1 MRRPFA
7 VVVAACVAILAAL
20 GVCAMFFSSPSESK
34 TGALPAPRTVA
45 AKQTLAGAVGSTAS
59 ATVMTSGWVRVPSN
73 KVSSSCLAALDE
85 VTADGSKQQEA
96 YFEST
101 AKLAT
106 TFASPDG
113 RSWPSAETVSAT
125 SDQTSSN
132 FKLNA
137 WTISGIA
144 AAGSDVPSDF
154 GIVLRASPK
163 QPVDTIGMCAEMSTS
178 LLAAAPLPPHISFSQ
193 YDAIT
198 DAAG

>member
-1 MRRPFA
+1 MF
-7 VVVAACVAILAAL
+7 
-20 GVCAMFFSSPSESK
+20 AMFSFSPAESR
-34 TGALPAPRTVA
+34 TGALPAPQSVA
-45 AKQTLAGAVGSTAS
+45 AKQTLASTIGGTAS
-59 ATVMTSGWVRVPSN
+59 ATVMTSSWVRVPGD
-73 KVSSSCLAALDE
+73 KVSPSCLAALGE
-85 VTADGSKQQEA
+85 STADGPKQQEA

-101 AKLAT
+101 AKLTT
-106 TFASPDG
+106 TFASSDG

-154 GIVLRASPK
+154 GIVLKTSPQ

-178 LLAAAPLPPHISFSQ
+178 LLAAAALPPHISFSQ
-193 YDAIT
+193 YGDIT
-198 DAAG
+198 AAAG